1 MSKNIFKLIK
11 SDLYAAKKRDPAARS
26 YLEILL
32 TYSGF
37 HAILLHRVCHFF
49 WKIHLKLLSRFIANI
64 SRIFTS
70 IEIHPAV
77 VIDEGFFIDHGSG
90 LVIGETS
97 VIGKNVTIYQQ
108 ATLGGLSPSINSDSQ
123 RNVKRHPT
131 IGDNVVIGSGAQ
143 ILGPILIGQNSRI
156 GTNAVVLKNVPE
168 NHTFVG
174 IPARKV
180 ESHQQKESFEAYG
193 VSEGKI
199 DDPNKKSILAMFNEI
214 HLLNEKIR
222 LIESKIDTVP
232 FENQKIQTNKK
243 IKKTKNK

>member
-37 HAILLHRVCHFF
+37 HAILLHRVFHFF

-90 LVIGETS
+90 LVIGE
-97 VIGKNVTIYQQ
+97 INLENIFNRKNYNNTIDVM
-108 ATLGGLSPSINSDSQ
+108 N
-123 RNVKRHPT
+123 
-131 IGDNVVIGSGAQ
+131 
-143 ILGPILIGQNSRI
+143 
-156 GTNAVVLKNVPE
+156 
-168 NHTFVG
+168 G
-174 IPARKV
+174 I
-180 ESHQQKESFEAYG
+180 AY
-193 VSEGKI
+193 
-199 DDPNKKSILAMFNEI
+199 
-214 HLLNEKIR
+214 NEKNNS
-222 LIESKIDTVP
+222 LIITGKWWPSMYEIKIL
-232 FENQKIQTNKK
+232 N
-243 IKKTKNK
+243 